1 MSTSLRWPS
10 ASASAAVAA
19 DAPSLFG
26 VLLNV
31 AYVAVAVV
39 VVIAEIFI

>member
-1 MSTSLRWPS
+1 MSTSLRWP
-10 ASASAAVAA
+10 SASAAVAA

-31 AYVAVAVV
+31 AYVVVAVIV
-39 VVIAEIFI
+39 EIFI